1 MSCRLLIPKNGWIYF
16 LYFLGASGLLIGM
29 LYYYYVPPEL
39 GGSVT
44 EDSLAFLDLTRS
56 TSLFQWFISILWL
69 GMAVISSLLVF
80 FSGSRRGG
88 GLKSVFWMSIGAAA
102 FLMSADAICGFIPV
116 LWAIVKEQITEISG
130 DEATVSMTLWILG
143 IISLVFV
150 LTESCFLWRYIR
162 SFPIL
167 TRLTLKALFFAACLT
182 LGFSV
187 VFHYA
192 IPSGG
197 QTAPRRSMT
206 ARKSPPPPAPMKK
219 SDAPLK
225 NDGEKSGE
233 APNDETPSGE
243 EDDAFRYVA
252 FEKESDDGLSKGS
265 AEKSPE
271 ESADEPPEDLA
282 ENSTEGGAEIS
293 AAAALGNEAEDE
305 SETISAKEA
314 PASGRIEIWEDLF
327 GWDKT
332 LEENLGFKTT
342 FEEMFGRDGVYEA
355 ELLNELK
362 LDTLKTRELF
372 RRGIYGFFLVFFST
386 GLGVLARA
394 ERIVF
399 DKQLIRGH
407 YQLLN
412 HSELDPI
419 SDL

>member
-29 LYYYYVPPEL
+29 LYFYYVPPEL

-44 EDSLAFLDLTRS
+44 EESLAFLDLTRS
-56 TSLFQWFISILWL
+56 TSLFQWFVSILWL

-88 GLKSVFWMSIGAAA
+88 GLKSVFWMSVGAAA
-102 FLMSADAICGFIPV
+102 FLMSADAICGFIPI
-116 LWAIVKEQITEISG
+116 LWAIVKEQIIDISG

-143 IISLVFV
+143 IIALVFV
-150 LTESCFLWRYIR
+150 MTESCFLWRYIR
-162 SFPIL
+162 SFSLL
-167 TRLTLKALFFAACLT
+167 TRLTLKGLFFTACLT

-187 VFHYA
+187 LFHYA

-197 QTAPRRSMT
+197 QSAPRRSMT
-206 ARKSPPPPAPMKK
+206 ARKHPTPPAPAKK
-219 SDAPLK
+219 SDAPSK
-225 NDGEKSGE
+225 NDDERNGET
-233 APNDETPSGE
+233 PNDETPSKE

-252 FEKESDDGLSKGS
+252 FEKESGENRSEDS
-265 AEKSPE
+265 AEGT
-271 ESADEPPEDLA
+271 PEDSA
-282 ENSTEGGAEIS
+282 EGNAEIS
-293 AAAALGNEAEDE
+293 AAAALENEAENENE
-305 SETISAKEA
+305 SENISAKEA
-314 PASGRIEIWEDLF
+314 PVSGTLEIWEDLF

-332 LEENLGFKTT
+332 LEEKLGFQTS
-342 FEEMFGRDGVYEA
+342 FEEMFGRDDVYEA

-362 LDTLKTRELF
+362 LDTQKTRELF

-394 ERIVF
+394 ERVGF
-399 DKQLIRGH
+399 EKQLIRGH

-419 SDL
+419 NDL